1 MIYQEYRCRKCKK
14 LMFKAILVE
23 SEIEV
28 KCRACGEL
36 NVFQGISQEKL
47 LCFKENCER
56 RVKRDDKREA

>member
-1 MIYQEYRCRKCKK
+1 
-14 LMFKAILVE
+14 MFKAILVE